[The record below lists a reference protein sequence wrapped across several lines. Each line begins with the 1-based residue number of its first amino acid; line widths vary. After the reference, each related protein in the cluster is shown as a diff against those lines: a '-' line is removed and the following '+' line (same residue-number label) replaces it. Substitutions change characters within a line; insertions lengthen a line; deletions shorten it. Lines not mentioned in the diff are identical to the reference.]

1 MIFHDDSRKLEGNTW
16 SKRNS
21 RRKISWNF
29 PIDNQSS
36 SNDTMLSHGDDDSKE
51 FEGNTW
57 NKRNPRR
64 EISRNFPI
72 DNQSSSNDT
81 ISHGNDDSREFE
93 GNTWSKRNS
102 RKEISRNF
110 PIDNPLSTM
119 IFHGDDD
126 SRELEGNTW
135 SKSNSRKEIS
145 RNFSIDNSSSIPTI
159 SWYLIAMTI
168 PENWR
173 KTRGARGIRE
183 GKSRELRRWAVQ
195 EEREKE
201 RERQRKKKTERSFIF
216 FGTRQ
221 RVPSKW
227 SVEELCQHE
236 CALVRVTRALNR
248 ATTKGRRRAN
258 LSEWAND
265 GL

>member
-1 MIFHDDSRKLEGNTW
+1 MISHSNDNSRELEENTW
-16 SKRNS
+16 S
-21 RRKISWNF
+21 
-29 PIDNQSS
+29 
-36 SNDTMLSHGDDDSKE
+36 
-51 FEGNTW
+51 
-57 NKRNPRR
+57 KRNPRR

-72 DNQSSSNDT
+72 DNPS
-81 ISHGNDDSREFE
+81 
-93 GNTWSKRNS
+93 
-102 RKEISRNF
+102 
-110 PIDNPLSTM
+110 STM
-119 IFHGDDD
+119 IFHGDNDW
-126 SRELEGNTW
+126 REFEENTW
-135 SKSNSRKEIS
+135 SKRNRRITEGKSREI
-145 RNFSIDNSSSIPTI
+145 FPSITHHSSMI
-159 SWYLIAMTI
+159 SWYFMAMTI
-168 PENWR
+168 RENWR
-173 KTRGARGIRE
+173 ETRGARGIRE

>member
-81 ISHGNDDSREFE
+81 ISHGNDDSRE
-93 GNTWSKRNS
+93 
-102 RKEISRNF
+102 
-110 PIDNPLSTM
+110 
-119 IFHGDDD
+119 
-126 SRELEGNTW
+126 LEGNTW

-173 KTRGARGIRE
+173 KTRGARGIREGKSREIFLSITHHPTWYFMAMTIRENWRETRGARGIRE